1 MGIFNARIGV
11 ANPQVGEFQWVDAL
25 VDTGAI
31 HTMLPASLLGQTLNV
46 APIRQLTVEVADG
59 SLHTYGYGQALFNVI
74 DMEQICPV
82 IFGPEDQYLLGATTL
97 ELFNLI
103 PDTTHKILIPAPV
116 PRLHRGTPPRQ

>member
-1 MGIFNARIGV
+1 MGIFNTHIGV
-11 ANPQVGEFQWVDAL
+11 ANLQVGEFQWVDAL

-31 HTMLPASLLGQTLNV
+31 HTMLPASLLEQTLNV
-46 APIRQLTVEVADG
+46 APTRQLVFEVADG
-59 SLHTYGYGQALFNVI
+59 QQHTYGYGRALFRI
-74 DMEQICPV
+74 EDLEEICPV

-97 ELFNLI
+97 EIFNLI